1 MSVSA
6 LATCINVLIAALVND
21 EIYNVSFVLS
31 ETTPIRRNLHIVFQK
46 KQWIDPWCHLVFLWI
61 LFSEYAVNWL
71 KIDIEKCDFLAH
83 LYKIDTSL
91 GTESMEWTSSAFILQ
106 N

>member
-1 MSVSA
+1 MCSVFRIGSRLTVFIHHLKHIFNTSVSA

-46 KQWIDPWCHLVFLWI
+46 KQ
-61 LFSEYAVNWL
+61 
-71 KIDIEKCDFLAH
+71 
-83 LYKIDTSL
+83 
-91 GTESMEWTSSAFILQ
+91 
-106 N
+106 